1 MKEITWNRENS
12 ELSVKGS
19 QLKNLRLSTVNTYL
33 RRKSPSQMMLE
44 QQLYLVRPPQQ
55 MLQKNDTKIKSL
67 DVLAEKIKKK

>member
-67 DVLAEKIKKK
+67 DVLAEKI